1 MISTRYKKSAK
12 AVVPLNS
19 IQRKSRKKILDGLS
33 KQTLKIIEADCPF
46 CNSTQRIVVSEIDT
60 YGIPSEHSVCVNCG
74 SFYASKHLN
83 SDSLN
88 LVYDTLYRDLD
99 RGDRNGQVSLFKL
112 EEEKGRKIYRFLQE
126 HNFEIRP
133 GSLVVDVGCG
143 AGGTINIFREMGM
156 NVFGIDIGSEYIS
169 FGRKKK
175 LAIVNCSIEELSLH
189 LEERSVDLFIIDQ
202 VLEHI
207 QSPSNVLRTLRPLLK
222 DDGKIYI
229 SVPGFRNLG
238 AQYMSDLKRYLQ
250 FVHLIHFDA
259 CTLERFLIA
268 EGFKVEEINESV
280 IAVASIEDQKKMYR
294 MINCP
299 QGSDVIDFLNA
310 SEKVRKR
317 IKNRAVSF
325 LFFKVVWTLGVIRS
339 EVKQLCSKVSRHTYQ
354 VN

>member
-1 MISTRYKKSAK
+1 
-12 AVVPLNS
+12 
-19 IQRKSRKKILDGLS
+19 
-33 KQTLKIIEADCPF
+33 
-46 CNSTQRIVVSEIDT
+46 
-60 YGIPSEHSVCVNCG
+60 
-74 SFYASKHLN
+74 
-83 SDSLN
+83 
-88 LVYDTLYRDLD
+88 
-99 RGDRNGQVSLFKL
+99 
-112 EEEKGRKIYRFLQE
+112 
-126 HNFEIRP
+126 
-133 GSLVVDVGCG
+133 
-143 AGGTINIFREMGM
+143 M